1 MVQLWHQE
9 ITQCYMYVLI
19 LIYSFIDFIL
29 LKVKDIDIPKAEELI
44 IFKFDDRE
52 SKEPVMFG

>member
-1 MVQLWHQE
+1 
-9 ITQCYMYVLI
+9 MYVSI
-19 LIYSFIDFIL
+19 LIIFFIDFIL
-29 LKVKDIDIPKAEELI
+29 LKVKDMDIPKAEELI

>member
-29 LKVKDIDIPKAEELI
+29 LKVKDMDIPKAEELI